1 MDKKNFFVI
10 ALLSICFLSLLVG
23 SFNSAIQHIKSEKVQ
38 KIKNVFSENAPKIAL
53 IRLNGIIDAAEGQS
67 GFLSEDFGAQNLLK
81 SLKTAKEDNSVKAI
95 IIKINSPGGTV
106 ATSQNIYHEI
116 MRIRKNKPVIVVMED
131 VAASG
136 GYYIASAADRIIA
149 QEGTLTG
156 SIGVIFQTMDAHR
169 LLTDK
174 LGIKSNV
181 IKSGSFKDAG
191 SATREMTAQER
202 ALFQNIVE
210 DSYSQ
215 FLNAIENGR
224 IKTADIYNVPK
235 RQLDKTTLKKY
246 ADGRIF
252 TGKQAYEYGFVDM
265 LGDMELAQEVA
276 NKMTAQIYGKY
287 YSKLPVVNY
296 NSPSGFSQMLF
307 GGAEALFGGDS
318 IKSYLPKS
326 YSMSGK
332 LLYLWE

>member
-1 MDKKNFFVI
+1 MDRKNYFVGAI
-10 ALLSICFLSLLVG
+10 ILICFLSLIVG
-23 SFNSAIQHIKSEKVQ
+23 SFNTAIQNIKSEKTQ
-38 KIKNVFSENAPKIAL
+38 KLQNVLSGSAPKIAL
-53 IRLNGIIDAAEGQS
+53 IKLNGIIEASESQT
-67 GFLSEDFGAQNLLK
+67 GFLTEDFGATNLLK
-81 SLKTAKEDNSVKAI
+81 SLKLAKEDNSVKAI

-156 SIGVIFQTMDAHR
+156 SIGVIFQTMDAHK

-174 LGIKSNV
+174 LGLKSNV
-181 IKSGSFKDAG
+181 IKSGTFKDAG
-191 SATREMTAQER
+191 SASREMTPQER
-202 ALFQNIVE
+202 VLFQNIVN
-210 DSYSQ
+210 DSYGQ

-224 IKTADIYNVPK
+224 INNSDIYNIPK
-235 RQLDKTTLKKY
+235 RNLDKVTLKKY

-265 LGDMELAQEVA
+265 LGDMELAQEIT
-276 NKMTAQIYGKY
+276 NKMTAQLYGKS

-296 NSPSGFSQMLF
+296 NTPSGFSQMLL
-307 GGAEALFGGDS
+307 GGAEAIFNGDS
-318 IKSYLPKS
+318 LKTYLPKS
-326 YSMSGK
+326 YNMSGK